1 VRCRRRLSGRSRS
14 GTLEPVLDHIE
25 KQHELELLEQV
36 PAKLVVEQEQVLA
49 KLVVEL
55 EQEQAGNISVEQE
68 QPAGQVLPK
77 LAVEQDAAS

>member
-1 VRCRRRLSGRSRS
+1 MRCRRRLSGRSRS
-14 GTLEPVLDHIE
+14 GTLEPVLDHM
-25 KQHELELLEQV
+25 QHELELLEQV

-77 LAVEQDAAS
+77 PAVEQDAAS